1 MRSRQYL
8 KTWVPLLLWMGAI
21 FFVSHQPKSALAD
34 FGAWDYM
41 IKKTAHFVAYAIL
54 AVLAR
59 RALPH
64 PLMALV
70 WAVLYAGLDEFHQTF
85 IPGRFGSPNDVLI
98 DSLGALTG
106 LALWGALQR
115 QRDKSDQ
122 RPTPAE
128 Q

>member
-1 MRSRQYL
+1 
-8 KTWVPLLLWMGAI
+8 
-21 FFVSHQPKSALAD
+21 
-34 FGAWDYM
+34 M